1 MGTKKILA
9 NFAGLGLLLYIY
21 LFFSPVVAHEIDL
34 LLLLLLLLLHNRH
47 HNRKKKKLNKLFICL
62 YIVLYIHLSSFH
74 ELFLS
79 LVYKSINL
87 RHK

>member
-47 HNRKKKKLNKLFICL
+47 HNRKKKKVKQINYLFVYILYYIFICL
-62 YIVLYIHLSSFH
+62 HFMSYSSA
-74 ELFLS
+74 
-79 LVYKSINL
+79 
-87 RHK
+87 